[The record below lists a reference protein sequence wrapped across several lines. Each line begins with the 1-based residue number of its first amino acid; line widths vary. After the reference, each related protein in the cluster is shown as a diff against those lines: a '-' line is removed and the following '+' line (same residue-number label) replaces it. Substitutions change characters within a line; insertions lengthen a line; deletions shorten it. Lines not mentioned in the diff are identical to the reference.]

1 MTGRRKKPTVVVDVG
16 RYRTTVR
23 GPVSVT
29 VAAVRDVVGTA
40 FTLDY
45 DNRAH
50 QLAVKPD
57 HSHDV
62 IAALEARGARV
73 ELRGRLPDPE
83 LWSP

>member
-1 MTGRRKKPTVVVDVG
+1 MVTARKRKPLVVVDAG

-23 GPVSVT
+23 GPVSIT

-50 QLAVKPD
+50 QLAVRPE
-57 HSHDV
+57 HTHDV
-62 IAALEARGARV
+62 VAALEARGANV
-73 ELRGRLPDPE
+73 ELRDRIPDPE
-83 LWSP
+83 LFG